1 MKTKLS
7 KKRAIAIVLTN
18 VIIIV
23 AAVILGAGVVIYGSS
38 LFQENTL
45 IEGFRVSEIKL
56 WVHTTDDVGVS
67 WGAVGIR
74 NTGDTTIAINKII
87 VRGESVPVVQWYA
100 DTALTPTEFGKSLN
114 HTGWANAVPGT
125 DGPQMKK
132 IGVCATGHPEY
143 LCIDQDSGGSGTS
156 IINAT
161 AADGSASL
169 STGDPVVIYF
179 KVNNG
184 TLTPF
189 DSGRQFSVS
198 ISAGKAIST
207 HAVVVEGIS

>member
-23 AAVILGAGVVIYGSS
+23 AAVILASGVVLYGTS

-45 IEGFRVSEIKL
+45 IEGFRVSEVKL

-87 VRGESVPVVQWYA
+87 VRSVSVPVVQWYA
-100 DTALTPTEFGKSLN
+100 DTTLTPTESGKALTHSGWLDITTSHAMKNRLN
-114 HTGWANAVPGT
+114 ACSTNLS
-125 DGPQMKK
+125 
-132 IGVCATGHPEY
+132 Y
-143 LCIDQDSGGSGTS
+143 LCIDLDGAGGGTS
-156 IINAT
+156 IHSANASDSSV
-161 AADGSASL
+161 AL
-169 STGDPVVIYF
+169 STGSTAIIYF

-184 TLTPF
+184 TITPF
-189 DSGRQFSVS
+189 DSGEQFTIS
-198 ISAGKAIST
+198 ISAGKAISP
-207 HAVVVEGIS
+207 HAVIAKSVS

>member
-7 KKRAIAIVLTN
+7 KKRAIAVVLAN

-23 AAVILGAGVVIYGSS
+23 AAVILGSGVVIYGSS

-45 IEGFRVSEIKL
+45 IEGFRVSEVKVWI
-56 WVHTTDDVGVS
+56 HTTDDVGVS

-87 VRGESVPVVQWYA
+87 VRSVSVPVVQWYA
-100 DTALTPTEFGKSLN
+100 DTTLTPTEFGKSLN
-114 HTGWANAVPGT
+114 HTGWVNAAPGT
-125 DGPQMKK
+125 DGPALLKF
-132 IGVCATGHPEY
+132 GACASGHPEY
-143 LCIDQDSGGSGTS
+143 FCNDLDSSGSGTS

-161 AADGSASL
+161 ASDGSVAL
-169 STGDPVVIYF
+169 STGGTAIIYF

-184 TLTPF
+184 TFTPF
-189 DSGRQFSVS
+189 DSGKQFTVS

>member
-7 KKRAIAIVLTN
+7 KKRAIAVVLAN

-23 AAVILGAGVVIYGSS
+23 AAVILGSSVVLYGSS

-87 VRGESVPVVQWYA
+87 VRSVSVPVVQWYA
-100 DTALTPTEFGKSLN
+100 DTTLTPTEFGTSLN
-114 HTGWANAVPGT
+114 HTGWANAAPGT
-125 DGPQMKK
+125 AGPAMLKL
-132 IGVCATGHPEY
+132 GTCATGHTEY
-143 LCIDQDSGGSGTS
+143 FCIDLDSDGGNSN

-161 AADGSASL
+161 AATGSVAL
-169 STGDPVVIYF
+169 GTGDTAIIYF
-179 KVNNG
+179 KVDNG
-184 TLTPF
+184 TITPF
-189 DSGRQFSVS
+189 DSGKQFSVG
-198 ISAGKAIST
+198 ISAGKAISL
-207 HAVVVEGIS
+207 HAVIAKSVS